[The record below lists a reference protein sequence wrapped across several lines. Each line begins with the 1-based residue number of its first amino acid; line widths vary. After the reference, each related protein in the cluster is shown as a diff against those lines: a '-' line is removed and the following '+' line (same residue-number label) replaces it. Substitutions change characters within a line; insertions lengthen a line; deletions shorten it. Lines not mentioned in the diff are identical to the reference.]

1 MPEVDGEALGRMIKA
16 DPKLEPTTL
25 VMLTSAG
32 QRNDAARVKQ
42 AGFDDYLI
50 KPVRS
55 SRLLDCLKTAISPK
69 PQTHSSPHP
78 VRPGTK
84 GVAENGQK
92 TRILV
97 ADDNTTNQLVAL
109 AMLNRIGYCGDAVA
123 NGLEA
128 IRALTQIPYDVVLM
142 DVQMPEMDGLE
153 ATRRIRD
160 PKTGVQNSRVPIIA
174 MTAHAMK
181 GDQDKCLAA
190 GMDDYI
196 AKPVQFE
203 ELVSVLQHW
212 LERATASP
220 ASEMQDTAP
229 LPPKAEVFDRL
240 ACLNRL
246 GGDEGLMRRIIRV
259 FLDDAQQQIINL
271 TEALAAADAAKV
283 GRLAHKLNGAS
294 GSIGATALRELVM
307 QLEVMA
313 REQGIER
320 FAESITPLIQT
331 FEALKRVLERELAA
345 ENASGITRPKPHQA
359 HNCTQC
365 APAGV

>member
-1 MPEVDGEALGRMIKA
+1 
-16 DPKLEPTTL
+16 
-25 VMLTSAG
+25 
-32 QRNDAARVKQ
+32 
-42 AGFDDYLI
+42 
-50 KPVRS
+50 
-55 SRLLDCLKTAISPK
+55 
-69 PQTHSSPHP
+69 
-78 VRPGTK
+78 
-84 GVAENGQK
+84 
-92 TRILV
+92 
-97 ADDNTTNQLVAL
+97 
-109 AMLNRIGYCGDAVA
+109 
-123 NGLEA
+123 
-128 IRALTQIPYDVVLM
+128 
-142 DVQMPEMDGLE
+142 
-153 ATRRIRD
+153 
-160 PKTGVQNSRVPIIA
+160 
-174 MTAHAMK
+174 
-181 GDQDKCLAA
+181 
-190 GMDDYI
+190 MDDYI

>member
-1 MPEVDGEALGRMIKA
+1 
-16 DPKLEPTTL
+16 
-25 VMLTSAG
+25 MLTSAG
-32 QRNDAARVKQ
+32 QPNDAARVKQ

-84 GVAENGQK
+84 GVAANGQK

-109 AMLNRIGYCGDAVA
+109 AMLKRIGHCGDVVA

-196 AKPVQFE
+196 AKPVQFD
-203 ELVSVLQHW
+203 ELVSVLQRW
-212 LERATASP
+212 LERAKAPPARKIKDSAPSSP
-220 ASEMQDTAP
+220 EPD
-229 LPPKAEVFDRL
+229 VFDWL

-246 GGDEGLMRRIIRV
+246 GGDEALMRRIIQV
-259 FLDDAQQQIINL
+259 FLGDAERQIDNL
-271 TEALAAADAAKV
+271 TKALAVADSSLV

-294 GSIGATALRELVM
+294 GSIGATALRELASKSVSEYSC
-307 QLEVMA
+307 L
-313 REQGIER
+313 
-320 FAESITPLIQT
+320 T
-331 FEALKRVLERELAA
+331 FL
-345 ENASGITRPKPHQA
+345 G
-359 HNCTQC
+359 
-365 APAGV
+365 